1 MEYGLG
7 VDERERM
14 KNNSK
19 RQNVGIGLLQIVA
32 TFFVVVRHASQTGMG
47 EGATSMN

>member
-19 RQNVGIGLLQIVA
+19 RQNVGISLLRIVA
-32 TFFVVVRHASQTGMG
+32 TYFVVARHASQIGMG
-47 EGATSMN
+47 KGLLL

>member
-7 VDERERM
+7 VDEREGM

-19 RQNVGIGLLQIVA
+19 KQNIGISLLRIVA
-32 TFFVVVRHASQTGMG
+32 TYFVVARHASQSGMG
-47 EGATSMN
+47 GGKRLLI